1 MGYPVYSFGMV
12 APSVLHVLKDAFP
25 DKDAYAEMRESFVN
39 IGGEAANSSIVL
51 ARLGVKTKL
60 DGNRLGKNQ
69 KGKDTL
75 KILKGFGINVS
86 RIKLEKGYEGVSE
99 MVISDHHTRTNFGS
113 YCKLLFE
120 DKKWNRPVLED
131 IAQAEIVCLDP
142 FFEEA
147 SEEAARYSF
156 ELGKPYVTVD
166 VPPESS
172 IAKNAAAVIIAGEF
186 RKARMKDVPVE
197 ELFESYRKEC
207 RGWVIFTF
215 GDQEV
220 RYARKTGEIFHFK
233 PYSIEAVDTAGAGDS
248 FRSGIIYG
256 MLKEWPMDQTVRFA
270 SAVAAMV
277 CMSFPGV
284 LKSPSLK
291 EVEEFIWT
299 NNPEEK
305 RSEVETNPQ

>member
-1 MGYPVYSFGMV
+1 MSYPVYSFGMV

-131 IAQAEIVCLDP
+131 IAQAEIDPVAQPGLQGGFDIRNCVRQSKGDLLDSRRAGLAYVITGNADGVPMRHLCLA
-142 FFEEA
+142 EA
-147 SEEAARYSF
+147 EQ
-156 ELGKPYVTVD
+156 V
-166 VPPESS
+166 
-172 IAKNAAAVIIAGEF
+172 
-186 RKARMKDVPVE
+186 
-197 ELFESYRKEC
+197 
-207 RGWVIFTF
+207 
-215 GDQEV
+215 GDQAHGGFWREDI
-220 RYARKTGEIFHFK
+220 RA
-233 PYSIEAVDTAGAGDS
+233 AGDI
-248 FRSGIIYG
+248 F
-256 MLKEWPMDQTVRFA
+256 F
-270 SAVAAMV
+270 
-277 CMSFPGV
+277 
-284 LKSPSLK
+284 
-291 EVEEFIWT
+291 
-299 NNPEEK
+299 
-305 RSEVETNPQ
+305 